1 MSESQTSYT
10 PGAVGAVMQLPVS
23 FYLACLLSNV
33 MFISLYAIQ
42 VYSQHSTCIV
52 NGNDVTVKFDLAF
65 KLGLAIVFIDF
76 INLNVLSFFQ
86 CAENNSITAE
96 PMEK

>member
-1 MSESQTSYT
+1 
-10 PGAVGAVMQLPVS
+10 MQLPVS

-52 NGNDVTVKFDLAF
+52 NGDDVTVKFELAF

-76 INLNVLSFFQ
+76 LNLNVLSFLS
-86 CAENNSITAE
+86 CDELNSINESPTE
-96 PMEK
+96 

>member
-1 MSESQTSYT
+1 
-10 PGAVGAVMQLPVS
+10 MQLPVS

-52 NGNDVTVKFDLAF
+52 NGNDVTVKFELAF